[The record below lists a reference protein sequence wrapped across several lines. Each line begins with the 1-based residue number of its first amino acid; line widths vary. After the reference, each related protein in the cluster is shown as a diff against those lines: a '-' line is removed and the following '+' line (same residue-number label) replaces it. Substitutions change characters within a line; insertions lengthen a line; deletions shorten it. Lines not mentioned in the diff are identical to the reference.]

1 MKVYVRISTLS
12 MCSLQVQQFLLPLLK
27 SSVQI
32 QIQKCSLDR
41 NVTSATYKLV
51 FSNVLRTYKTTKLQ

>member
-27 SSVQI
+27 FSVTWLVIASSI
-32 QIQKCSLDR
+32 THLDTR
-41 NVTSATYKLV
+41 FLMV
-51 FSNVLRTYKTTKLQ
+51 RTPAGNLEH

>member
-1 MKVYVRISTLS
+1 MYTPQSSTKFNIKVI
-12 MCSLQVQQFLLPLLK
+12 QI
-27 SSVQI
+27 QI

-51 FSNVLRTYKTTKLQ
+51 I

>member
-1 MKVYVRISTLS
+1 MYTPQSSTKFNIKVI
-12 MCSLQVQQFLLPLLK
+12 QI
-27 SSVQI
+27 QI

-51 FSNVLRTYKTTKLQ
+51 FSNVLHTYKVIMNNNNNQKNNS